1 MRKKQKKL
9 LREAQE
15 YSESHR
21 LVSRR
26 KIFDLVLGGIIAWVI
41 TIIFPI
47 MISILSDVGST
58 RIMIYVSIIM
68 ATVWA
73 FSSYVAVRALLTVF
87 FHIHDDMKWV
97 IDFLGEKIRVDIKI
111 VDNESR
117 IMTMLEKQTTKK
129 KRKKKR

>member
-1 MRKKQKKL
+1 
-9 LREAQE
+9 
-15 YSESHR
+15 
-21 LVSRR
+21 
-26 KIFDLVLGGIIAWVI
+26 
-41 TIIFPI
+41 
-47 MISILSDVGST
+47 
-58 RIMIYVSIIM
+58 MIYVSIIM